1 MNKSDLLRCIAEKGY
16 DVGFGAKKHFA
27 TYDIVEKIPGLIS
40 FLSMAFGIYSL
51 VVKELSTELISATL
65 IVWGIVGLY
74 ISMYN
79 HKKDD
84 YEKAGVELT
93 RLFNELKGL
102 YLRVKNS
109 DESSDLSGYQ
119 KELSEIESRYYP
131 LCIST
136 QILFSNWYA
145 HYKFYWEHQI
155 GWVNEQVKFN
165 FFRDKVPLS
174 LWLAALLIVMGS
186 IWVFS
191 DVANFV
197 CNSLQPPL
205 EVQSLESEG

>member
-1 MNKSDLLRCIAEKGY
+1 MNKSDLLKCIAEKGY

-27 TYDIVEKIPGLIS
+27 THDIIEKVPGLIS
-40 FLSMAFGIYSL
+40 FLSMAFGIYAL
-51 VVKELSTELISATL
+51 VVKSLSTELISATF
-65 IVWGIVGLY
+65 IVLGVMGLY

-79 HKKDD
+79 HKKNA
-84 YEKAGVELT
+84 YEKSGVALT
-93 RLFNELKGL
+93 QLFNELKGL

-109 DESSDLSGYQ
+109 DESIDLSTYQ

-155 GWVNEQVKFN
+155 GWVNEQVNFS

-174 LWLAALLIVMGS
+174 LWCTLLIGIVLA
-186 IWVFS
+186 IYFFT
-191 DVANFV
+191 DIVAYF
-197 CNSLQPPL
+197 CRIPTP
-205 EVQSLESEG
+205 